1 MTPAAKFD
9 LVGTMKVTDGTQG
22 TGKVLTSDANGNATW
37 KDPEQTLPVGS
48 VMSFNGTSCPA

>member
-1 MTPAAKFD
+1 MRI
-9 LVGTMKVTDGTQG
+9 VDGSQG
-22 TGKVLTSDANGNATW
+22 TGKVLTSDANGQTMW